1 MATASLITFMVLT
14 YLLCSLQF
22 SKIVCF
28 LGEYHTKNK
37 IMKTIIAEIQKL
49 NNKKSSLKTLGNIL
63 DITKCLIA
71 TLLSAYFFE
80 NKYIMDTTAVV
91 AHLGHHFPLW
101 NKFKNESKNFI
112 NLILTGFVLD
122 PITGVSMLIAFGFAA
137 FKSSYTSVAITSAT
151 MIGMIKTVMH
161 IFLFGNTD
169 YIEVVFF
176 VGFGALAISKNKKI
190 LLYICTRITSKK
202 KKKKRDTEKPE
213 TIKTSLI
220 KKWFFKKFGKKNI
233 LAKHIEKCIS
243 KYDENEHKDNT
254 KEMKKNLK
262 QSKIDKK
269 KKLDKQFKHMIKMS
283 KNEEFEMRNGRKG
296 SY

>member
-1 MATASLITFMVLT
+1 MATASLITFLALT

-49 NNKKSSLKTLGNIL
+49 NNKKSSLKTFGNIL

-190 LLYICTRITSKK
+190 LLYICTHIAGKRRNKK
-202 KKKKRDTEKPE
+202 KEIEKPDM
-213 TIKTSLI
+213 IRTSLI
-220 KKWFFKKFGKKNI
+220 KKWFFKKFVIKDKLLKKEEKHDDKIYAVNGKSLK
-233 LAKHIEKCIS
+233 
-243 KYDENEHKDNT
+243 KDV
-254 KEMKKNLK
+254 K

-269 KKLDKQFKHMIKMS
+269 KKMDKQMKHMMKIS
-283 KNEEFEMRNGRKG
+283 KSEEFEIRNVRKG
-296 SY
+296 NY

>member
-1 MATASLITFMVLT
+1 MATASLITFLVLT

-49 NNKKSSLKTLGNIL
+49 NNKKSSLKTFGNIL

-190 LLYICTRITSKK
+190 LLYICTHIAGKRRKK
-202 KKKKRDTEKPE
+202 KKEIEKPDM
-213 TIKTSLI
+213 IRTSLI
-220 KKWFFKKFGKKNI
+220 KKWFFKKFLIKDKFVKKED
-233 LAKHIEKCIS
+233 KHES
-243 KYDENEHKDNT
+243 KAYEVSSKAPKKDI
-254 KEMKKNLK
+254 K
-262 QSKIDKK
+262 QSKLDKK
-269 KKLDKQFKHMIKMS
+269 NKLDKQIKHMMKMS
-283 KNEEFEMRNGRKG
+283 KSEEFEIRNERKVC
-296 SY
+296 Y

>member
-1 MATASLITFMVLT
+1 MVTASLVTFMVLT

-28 LGEYHTKNK
+28 LGECRTKNK
-37 IMKTIIAEIQKL
+37 IMKKIIVKIQKL
-49 NNKKSSLKTLGNIL
+49 NNKKSSLKTFGNIL

-137 FKSSYTSVAITSAT
+137 LKSSYTSVAITSAT

-190 LLYICTRITSKK
+190 LLYICTHIAGKRRKK
-202 KKKKRDTEKPE
+202 KKEIEKPDM
-213 TIKTSLI
+213 IRTSLI
-220 KKWFFKKFGKKNI
+220 KKWFFKKFLIKDKFVKKEE
-233 LAKHIEKCIS
+233 KHEIGTHEMGS
-243 KYDENEHKDNT
+243 KAPKKDF
-254 KEMKKNLK
+254 K

-269 KKLDKQFKHMIKMS
+269 KKMDKQIKHMMKMS
-283 KNEEFEMRNGRKG
+283 KSEEFEIRNERKVG
-296 SY
+296 Y

>member
-22 SKIVCF
+22 STIVCF
-28 LGEYHTKNK
+28 LGKYRAKNE
-37 IMKTIIAEIQKL
+37 IMKKIIAKIQKI
-49 NNKKSSLKTLGNIL
+49 NNKKSFLKTFGNIL

-80 NKYIMDTTAVV
+80 NKYIMDMTAVV

-137 FKSSYTSVAITSAT
+137 LKSSYTSVAITSAT

-169 YIEVVFF
+169 YIEVLFF

-190 LLYICTRITSKK
+190 LLYICTHIAGKRRKK
-202 KKKKRDTEKPE
+202 KKELEKPDM
-213 TIKTSLI
+213 IRTSLI
-220 KKWFFKKFGKKNI
+220 KKWFFKRFVIKNKFVKKEEKHEIGTHELNGK
-233 LAKHIEKCIS
+233 APR
-243 KYDENEHKDNT
+243 KDV
-254 KEMKKNLK
+254 K
-262 QSKIDKK
+262 QSKLDKK
-269 KKLDKQFKHMIKMS
+269 KKLDKQIKHMMRMS
-283 KNEEFEMRNGRKG
+283 KSEEFEIRNGRKG

>member
-1 MATASLITFMVLT
+1 METVSLITFMVLT
-14 YLLCSLQF
+14 YLLCSFQF

-28 LGEYHTKNK
+28 LGEYRTKNK
-37 IMKTIIAEIQKL
+37 FIKEVIVRIQKI
-49 NNKKSSLKTLGNIL
+49 NNKKSFLKTFGNIL

-80 NKYIMDTTAVV
+80 NKYIMDTTAVI

-137 FKSSYTSVAITSAT
+137 LKSSYTSVAITSAT

-176 VGFGALAISKNKKI
+176 VGFGILAISKNKKI
-190 LLYICTRITSKK
+190 LLYICTHIAGKRRKRKK
-202 KKKKRDTEKPE
+202 EYDKPE
-213 TIKTSLI
+213 IIRTSLI
-220 KKWFFKKFGKKNI
+220 KKWFFERFVIKDKFVKKTEKHDSQVHDGSSKAPKK
-233 LAKHIEKCIS
+233 
-243 KYDENEHKDNT
+243 DV
-254 KEMKKNLK
+254 K
-262 QSKIDKK
+262 QNKFDKK
-269 KKLDKQFKHMIKMS
+269 KKMDKQIKHMMKMS
-283 KNEEFEMRNGRKG
+283 KSEEFEIRNERKVG
-296 SY
+296 Y

>member
-1 MATASLITFMVLT
+1 MATASLVTFMALT

-37 IMKTIIAEIQKL
+37 IIKQIITKIQKL

-190 LLYICTRITSKK
+190 LLYICTHIAGKRRKK
-202 KKKKRDTEKPE
+202 KKEIEKPDM
-213 TIKTSLI
+213 IRTSLI
-220 KKWFFKKFGKKNI
+220 KKWFFKKFAIKNKLVKKEDKHECKTHEVSGKAPK
-233 LAKHIEKCIS
+233 
-243 KYDENEHKDNT
+243 KDV
-254 KEMKKNLK
+254 K
-262 QSKIDKK
+262 QSKLDKK
-269 KKLDKQFKHMIKMS
+269 KKMDKQIKHMMKMS
-283 KNEEFEMRNGRKG
+283 KSEEFEMRNERKG

>member
-1 MATASLITFMVLT
+1 MNIITLPLMIFMSLT
-14 YLLCSLQF
+14 YLLCSFQF
-22 SKIVCF
+22 SKIVCC
-28 LGEYHTKNK
+28 LGEYHAKNK
-37 IMKTIIAEIQKL
+37 MMKEIIAKIQKI
-49 NNKKSSLKTLGNIL
+49 NNKKSSLKTFGNIL
-63 DITKCLIA
+63 DVTKCLIA

-190 LLYICTRITSKK
+190 LLYICTHIAGKQRKK
-202 KKKKRDTEKPE
+202 KKEIEKPD
-213 TIKTSLI
+213 IIRTSLI
-220 KKWFFKKFGKKNI
+220 KKWFFKRFVIKNKFVKKEE
-233 LAKHIEKCIS
+233 KHESGTHETNS
-243 KYDENEHKDNT
+243 KTNKKDI
-254 KEMKKNLK
+254 K
-262 QSKIDKK
+262 QSKLDKK
-269 KKLDKQFKHMIKMS
+269 NKLDKQIKHMMKMS
-283 KNEEFEMRNGRKG
+283 KSEEFEIRNSKKG

>member
-1 MATASLITFMVLT
+1 MVLT

-37 IMKTIIAEIQKL
+37 IIKTIITKIQKL
-49 NNKKSSLKTLGNIL
+49 NNKKSSLKTFGSIL

-137 FKSSYTSVAITSAT
+137 IKSSYTSVAITSAT

-176 VGFGALAISKNKKI
+176 VGFGALAISKNKKV
-190 LLYICTRITSKK
+190 LLYICTRIAKK
-202 KKKKRDTEKPE
+202 KKNKKKDAEKPD
-213 TIKTSLI
+213 IIRTSLI
-220 KKWFFKKFGKKNI
+220 KKWFFKKIAIKDKLTKKEEKHESKTHEVSGKVPK
-233 LAKHIEKCIS
+233 
-243 KYDENEHKDNT
+243 KD
-254 KEMKKNLK
+254 LK

-269 KKLDKQFKHMIKMS
+269 KKMDKQIKHMMKIS
-283 KNEEFEMRNGRKG
+283 KSEEFEMRNGRRVN
-296 SY
+296 

>member
-1 MATASLITFMVLT
+1 MGIFEYAFMQRALIVFIPVALCAALLGVSLI
-14 YLLCSLQF
+14 
-22 SKIVCF
+22 
-28 LGEYHTKNK
+28 
-37 IMKTIIAEIQKL
+37 
-49 NNKKSSLKTLGNIL
+49 LKRY
-63 DITKCLIA
+63 
-71 TLLSAYFFE
+71 S
-80 NKYIMDTTAVV
+80 
-91 AHLGHHFPLW
+91 
-101 NKFKNESKNFI
+101 
-112 NLILTGFVLD
+112 
-122 PITGVSMLIAFGFAA
+122 
-137 FKSSYTSVAITSAT
+137 
-151 MIGMIKTVMH
+151 MIGDGLSH
-161 IFLFGNTD
+161 
-169 YIEVVFF
+169 

-190 LLYICTRITSKK
+190 LLYICTHIAGKRRKK
-202 KKKKRDTEKPE
+202 KKEIEKPDM
-213 TIKTSLI
+213 IRTSLI

>member
-1 MATASLITFMVLT
+1 MATASLITFLVLT

-28 LGEYHTKNK
+28 LGEYNTKNK

-49 NNKKSSLKTLGNIL
+49 NNKKSSLKTFGNIL

-190 LLYICTRITSKK
+190 LLYICTHIAGKRRKK
-202 KKKKRDTEKPE
+202 KKEIEKPDMIR
-213 TIKTSLI
+213 TTLI
-220 KKWFFKKFGKKNI
+220 KKWFFKKFVIKNKLVKKEE
-233 LAKHIEKCIS
+233 KHES
-243 KYDENEHKDNT
+243 KAYEVSSKAPKKDI
-254 KEMKKNLK
+254 K

-269 KKLDKQFKHMIKMS
+269 KKLDKQIKHMMKIS
-283 KNEEFEMRNGRKG
+283 KSEEFEIRNSKKG
-296 SY
+296 GY

>member
-1 MATASLITFMVLT
+1 MATASLITFLALT

-49 NNKKSSLKTLGNIL
+49 NNKKSSLKTFGNIL

-190 LLYICTRITSKK
+190 LLYICTHIAGKRRKK
-202 KKKKRDTEKPE
+202 KKEIEKPDM
-213 TIKTSLI
+213 IRTSLI
-220 KKWFFKKFGKKNI
+220 KKWFFKRFVIKNKFVKKEE
-233 LAKHIEKCIS
+233 KHES
-243 KYDENEHKDNT
+243 KAHEVSSKAPKKDI
-254 KEMKKNLK
+254 K

-269 KKLDKQFKHMIKMS
+269 KKLDKQIKHMMKIS
-283 KNEEFEMRNGRKG
+283 KSEEFEIRNSKKG
-296 SY
+296 GY

>member
-1 MATASLITFMVLT
+1 MATASLITFLALT

-28 LGEYHTKNK
+28 LGEYHAKNK
-37 IMKTIIAEIQKL
+37 IIERIISKIQKI
-49 NNKKSSLKTLGNIL
+49 NNKKSFLKTFGNIL

-71 TLLSAYFFE
+71 TLFSAYFFE

-91 AHLGHHFPLW
+91 AHLGHHFPMW
-101 NKFKNESKNFI
+101 HKFKNESKNFI

-137 FKSSYTSVAITSAT
+137 LKSSYTSVAITSAT

-176 VGFGALAISKNKKI
+176 VGFGTLAISKNKKI
-190 LLYICTRITSKK
+190 LLYICTRIAGKRRKK
-202 KKKKRDTEKPE
+202 KKEMEKPDMIR
-213 TIKTSLI
+213 TTLI
-220 KKWFFKKFGKKNI
+220 KKWFFKRFVIKDKFVKKGAKHDDQMHDESDNSNRKNI
-233 LAKHIEKCIS
+233 
-243 KYDENEHKDNT
+243 
-254 KEMKKNLK
+254 K

-269 KKLDKQFKHMIKMS
+269 KKLDKQIKHMMKMS
-283 KNEEFEMRNGRKG
+283 KSEEFEIRNCKKG

>member
-37 IMKTIIAEIQKL
+37 IIKTIITKIQKL
-49 NNKKSSLKTLGNIL
+49 NNKKSSLKTFGNIL

-176 VGFGALAISKNKKI
+176 VGFGALAISKNKKV
-190 LLYICTRITSKK
+190 LLYICTRIAKK
-202 KKKKRDTEKPE
+202 KKNKKKDAEKPD
-213 TIKTSLI
+213 IIRTSLI
-220 KKWFFKKFGKKNI
+220 KKWFFKKIAIKNKLTKKEEKHESKPHEVGGKVPK
-233 LAKHIEKCIS
+233 
-243 KYDENEHKDNT
+243 KDV
-254 KEMKKNLK
+254 K
-262 QSKIDKK
+262 QSKLDKK
-269 KKLDKQFKHMIKMS
+269 KKMDKQIKHMMKMS
-283 KNEEFEMRNGRKG
+283 KNEEFEMRNGRRVN
-296 SY
+296 